1 MNKKPLLMLVAG
13 LFSTSVLAD
22 NVELNPVVVT
32 ATRSAVNSF
41 DAPASVDVVDQSV
54 IENAGAGM
62 ILSESINRI
71 SGVTAESRN
80 QFAQDPQISIRGFG
94 SRSNFGVTGIRL
106 YVDGIPLTMPDG
118 IGQPGNIDFE
128 TVKSI
133 EVLKG
138 PFATM
143 YGNGAGGVISLTT
156 KTPPVDNE
164 VSASFLAGSY
174 GTTKESAQATG
185 TVNGIGYL
193 LNESNFNTDG
203 YRDHSASHKKQSTAQ
218 FSFDLSTDTHVTVL
232 ADYMKM
238 EAQDPLGLAGV
249 GSSTVLAT
257 KTGTG
262 YAYSPSIGSVPAY
275 SSNAPFIPSFSNNP
289 QAVPDAAVGANTK
302 VARENTQVGINI
314 EHIINDN
321 NSINVVTYAGHRNN
335 NQFLATT
342 TSNNNYI
349 QAPTGCL
356 GSVTTLTS
364 STNPSLHNANTYC
377 GKDSTISRDFV
388 GLEINWTNKGVVFD
402 RNYTLSSGISYAY
415 MSDNRM
421 DVATSNGQI
430 TQYAINNPNRDETD
444 NSMNFDEYAQGKL
457 SLLNNLDLNAGVR
470 NIHSIINFNPNLA
483 YNPTGS
489 IPAAKIQASGVQFSN
504 TTPSIGLLWKVRE
517 DTNAYVNYGK
527 GFQTPNSIQMA
538 YKDSTSGTSLGSYGL
553 GPNTNLSASTSNN
566 YEVGLK
572 SFLNEN
578 TRLNLALFRTVTN
591 NEIAVD
597 FGGAYASYANV
608 PVQTSRNGLE
618 ISLDS
623 KLQHNFNAYAA
634 YTYMDARYDGTFS
647 SNSLGTISSG
657 NTIPGTFKNQ
667 LYGELSWMYP
677 SLGFTTA
684 VESVNNS
691 KTYANDTNT
700 AYASGYSIVNIR
712 AGFKQEISNWRFSEY
727 ARVDNIFDRDYIS
740 AVRINDSNG
749 EFYEAGAG
757 RNYIVGLSA
766 SYRF

>member
-1 MNKKPLLMLVAG
+1 MLVAS

-22 NVELNPVVVT
+22 NVELNPIVVT

-62 ILSESINRI
+62 TLSESINRI
-71 SGVTAESRN
+71 AGVTAESRN

-94 SRSNFGVTGIRL
+94 SRSNFGVTGVRL

-156 KTPPVDNE
+156 KTPPTGNE

-174 GTTKESAQATG
+174 GTNKESAQATG

-193 LNESNFNTDG
+193 FNESNFNTDG
-203 YRDHSASHKKQSTAQ
+203 YRQHSAAHKKQSTAE
-218 FSFDLSTDTHVTVL
+218 FSFDLLNDTHVTIL

-238 EAQDPLGLAGV
+238 EAQDPLGLAGR
-249 GSSTVLAT
+249 GSSINSNIPNV
-257 KTGTG
+257 
-262 YAYSPSIGSVPAY
+262 YSNPQSVPT
-275 SSNAPFIPSFSNNP
+275 
-289 QAVPDAAVGANTK
+289 AALAANTR
-302 VARENTQVGINI
+302 VSRENTQAGINL

-321 NSINVVTYAGHRNN
+321 NSINIVTYAGHRNN
-335 NQFLATT
+335 AQFLST
-342 TSNNNYI
+342 
-349 QAPTGCL
+349 
-356 GSVTTLTS
+356 VTS
-364 STNPSLHNANTYC
+364 SGA
-377 GKDSTISRDFV
+377 GKESTISRDFV
-388 GLEINWTNKGVVFD
+388 GADINWANKGEIFSK
-402 RNYTLSSGISYAY
+402 NYSLTSGISYSH
-415 MSDNRM
+415 MSDDRM
-421 DVATSNGQI
+421 DFTATNGSVSAAQL
-430 TQYAINNPNRDETD
+430 ASPKRNETD
-444 NSMNFDEYAQGKL
+444 NSMNFDEYVQAKL
-457 SLLNNLDLNAGVR
+457 SILNNLDLNAGVR
-470 NIHSIINFNPNLA
+470 NIHSIISFNPNVPGQTNTSA
-483 YNPTGS
+483 S
-489 IPAAKIQASGVQFSN
+489 AAQFSN

-538 YKDSTSGTSLGSYGL
+538 YKDSFQIVNHFNTLSSYGL
-553 GPNTNLSASTSNN
+553 GPNTNLSASTSDN
-566 YEVGLK
+566 YELGLK
-572 SFLNEN
+572 TYLNEN
-578 TRLNLALFRTVTN
+578 TRLNLALFRIVTN

-597 FGGAYASYANV
+597 FGGAYVSYANV

-623 KLQHNFNAYAA
+623 KLQHNFNTYAA
-634 YTYMDARYDGTFS
+634 YTYMDARYDGTFR

-712 AGFKQEISNWRFSEY
+712 AGFKQEMSNWRFSEY
-727 ARVDNIFDRDYIS
+727 ARVDNLFDRDYIS

>member
-1 MNKKPLLMLVAG
+1 MNKKPLLMLVAS

-22 NVELNPVVVT
+22 NVELNPIVVT

-62 ILSESINRI
+62 TLSESINRI
-71 SGVTAESRN
+71 AGVTAESRN

-94 SRSNFGVTGIRL
+94 SRSNFGVTGVRL

-156 KTPPVDNE
+156 KTPPTGNE

-193 LNESNFNTDG
+193 FNESNFNTDG
-203 YRDHSASHKKQSTAQ
+203 YRQHSAAHKKQSTAE
-218 FSFDLSTDTHVTVL
+218 FSFDLLNDTHVTIL

-238 EAQDPLGLAGV
+238 EAQDPLGLAGR
-249 GSSTVLAT
+249 GSSINSNIPNV
-257 KTGTG
+257 
-262 YAYSPSIGSVPAY
+262 YSNPQSVPT
-275 SSNAPFIPSFSNNP
+275 
-289 QAVPDAAVGANTK
+289 AALAANTR
-302 VARENTQVGINI
+302 VSRENTQAGINL

-321 NSINVVTYAGHRNN
+321 NSINIVTYAGHRNN
-335 NQFLATT
+335 AQFLST
-342 TSNNNYI
+342 
-349 QAPTGCL
+349 
-356 GSVTTLTS
+356 VTS
-364 STNPSLHNANTYC
+364 SGT
-377 GKDSTISRDFV
+377 GKESTISRDFV
-388 GLEINWTNKGVVFD
+388 GADINWANKGEIFSK
-402 RNYTLSSGISYAY
+402 NYSLTSGISYSH
-415 MSDNRM
+415 MSDDRM
-421 DVATSNGQI
+421 DFTATNGSVSAAQL
-430 TQYAINNPNRDETD
+430 ASPKRNETD
-444 NSMNFDEYAQGKL
+444 NSMNFDEYVQAKL
-457 SLLNNLDLNAGVR
+457 SILNNLDLNAGVR
-470 NIHSIINFNPNLA
+470 NIHSIISFNPDVPGQTNTSA
-483 YNPTGS
+483 S
-489 IPAAKIQASGVQFSN
+489 AAQFSN

-538 YKDSTSGTSLGSYGL
+538 YKDSFQIVNHFNTLSSYGL
-553 GPNTNLSASTSNN
+553 GPNTNLSASTSDN
-566 YEVGLK
+566 YELGLK
-572 SFLNEN
+572 TYLNEN
-578 TRLNLALFRTVTN
+578 TRLNLALFRIVTN

-597 FGGAYASYANV
+597 FGGAYVSYANV

-623 KLQHNFNAYAA
+623 KLQHNFNTYAA
-634 YTYMDARYDGTFS
+634 YTYMDARYDGTFR

-712 AGFKQEISNWRFSEY
+712 AGFKQEMSNWRFSEY
-727 ARVDNIFDRDYIS
+727 ARVDNLFDRDYIS

>member
-13 LFSTSVLAD
+13 LFSTSVFAD

-185 TVNGIGYL
+185 TVDGVGYL

-203 YRDHSASHKKQSTAQ
+203 YREHSAAHKKQSTAE
-218 FSFDLSTDTHVTVL
+218 FSFDLLNDTHVTIL

-238 EAQDPLGLAGV
+238 EAQDPLGLAGR
-249 GSSTVLAT
+249 GSAINSNIPNV
-257 KTGTG
+257 
-262 YAYSPSIGSVPAY
+262 YS
-275 SSNAPFIPSFSNNP
+275 NP
-289 QAVPDAAVGANTK
+289 QGVPTAALAANTR
-302 VARENTQVGINI
+302 VSRENTQVGINL

-321 NSINVVTYAGHRNN
+321 NSINIVTYAGHRNN
-335 NQFLATT
+335 AQFLSSSAS
-342 TSNNNYI
+342 TS
-349 QAPTGCL
+349 A
-356 GSVTTLTS
+356 
-364 STNPSLHNANTYC
+364 
-377 GKDSTISRDFV
+377 GKESTISRDFIGV
-388 GLEINWTNKGVVFD
+388 DINWMNKGEILSK
-402 RNYTLSSGISYAY
+402 NYTLTSGISYAY
-415 MSDNRM
+415 MSDDRM
-421 DVATSNGQI
+421 DFTATNGSVSA
-430 TQYAINNPNRDETD
+430 TQLASPNRNETD
-444 NSMNFDEYAQGKL
+444 DSMNFDEYVQGKL

-470 NIHSIINFNPNLA
+470 NIHSILSFNPHISIGVSN
-483 YNPTGS
+483 GS
-489 IPAAKIQASGVQFSN
+489 VQFSN
-504 TTPSIGLLWKVRE
+504 TTPSIGLLWKVRD
-517 DTNAYVNYGK
+517 DTNAYMNYGK

-538 YKDSTSGTSLGSYGL
+538 YKDSGSLASSGA
-553 GPNTNLSASTSNN
+553 GPNLGLSGSNSNN
-566 YEVGLK
+566 YEVGIK
-572 SFLNEN
+572 SFLNQN
-578 TRLNLALFRTVTN
+578 TRLNVAVFRVVTN

-597 FGGAYASYANV
+597 FSGTYTSYFNV

-623 KLQHNFNAYAA
+623 KLEHNFNAYAA
-634 YTYMDARYDGTFS
+634 YTYMDAKYDGSDITK
-647 SNSLGTISSG
+647 NIVSG

-691 KTYANDTNT
+691 KTYANDLNT
-700 AYASGYSIVNIR
+700 AFASGYSIVNIR

>member
-1 MNKKPLLMLVAG
+1 MNKKPLLMLVAS

-22 NVELNPVVVT
+22 NVELNPIVVT

-62 ILSESINRI
+62 TLSESINRI
-71 SGVTAESRN
+71 AGVTAESRN

-94 SRSNFGVTGIRL
+94 SRSNFGVTGVRL

-156 KTPPVDNE
+156 KTPPTGNE

-193 LNESNFNTDG
+193 FNESNFNTDG
-203 YRDHSASHKKQSTAQ
+203 YRQHSAAHKKQSTAE
-218 FSFDLSTDTHVTVL
+218 FSFDLLNDTHVTIL

-238 EAQDPLGLAGV
+238 EAQDPLGLAGR
-249 GSSTVLAT
+249 GSSINSNIPNV
-257 KTGTG
+257 
-262 YAYSPSIGSVPAY
+262 YSNPQSVPT
-275 SSNAPFIPSFSNNP
+275 
-289 QAVPDAAVGANTK
+289 AALAANTR
-302 VARENTQVGINI
+302 VSRENTQAGINL

-321 NSINVVTYAGHRNN
+321 NSINIVTYAGHRNN
-335 NQFLATT
+335 AQFLST
-342 TSNNNYI
+342 
-349 QAPTGCL
+349 
-356 GSVTTLTS
+356 VTS
-364 STNPSLHNANTYC
+364 SGV
-377 GKDSTISRDFV
+377 GKESTISRDFV
-388 GLEINWTNKGVVFD
+388 GADINWANKGEIFSK
-402 RNYTLSSGISYAY
+402 NYSLTSGISYSH
-415 MSDNRM
+415 MSDDRM
-421 DVATSNGQI
+421 DFTATNGSVSAAQL
-430 TQYAINNPNRDETD
+430 ASPKRNETD
-444 NSMNFDEYAQGKL
+444 NSMNFDEYVQAKL
-457 SLLNNLDLNAGVR
+457 SILNNLDLNAGVR
-470 NIHSIINFNPNLA
+470 NIHSIISFNPNVPGQTNTSA
-483 YNPTGS
+483 S
-489 IPAAKIQASGVQFSN
+489 AAQFSN

-538 YKDSTSGTSLGSYGL
+538 YKDSFQIVNHFNTLSSYGL
-553 GPNTNLSASTSNN
+553 GPNTNLSASTSDN
-566 YEVGLK
+566 YELGLK
-572 SFLNEN
+572 TYLNEN
-578 TRLNLALFRTVTN
+578 TRLNLALFRIVTN

-597 FGGAYASYANV
+597 FGGAYVSYANV

-623 KLQHNFNAYAA
+623 KLQHNFNTYAA
-634 YTYMDARYDGTFS
+634 YTYMDARYDGTFR

-712 AGFKQEISNWRFSEY
+712 AGFKQEMSNWRFSEY
-727 ARVDNIFDRDYIS
+727 ARVDNLFDRDYIS

>member
-203 YRDHSASHKKQSTAQ
+203 YREHSAAHKKQSTAE
-218 FSFDLSTDTHVTVL
+218 FSFDLLNDTHVTIL

-238 EAQDPLGLAGV
+238 EAQDPLGLGGV
-249 GSSTVLAT
+249 GTVATLTAASHSSYL
-257 KTGTG
+257 
-262 YAYSPSIGSVPAY
+262 SSIPMI
-275 SSNAPFIPSFSNNP
+275 SSNPQGVPS
-289 QAVPDAAVGANTK
+289 AAIAANTR
-302 VARENTQVGINI
+302 VARENTQVGINL
-314 EHIINDN
+314 EHVINDN
-321 NSINVVTYAGHRNN
+321 NSINIVTYAGHRNN
-335 NQFLATT
+335 AQFLSTVA
-342 TSNNNYI
+342 
-349 QAPTGCL
+349 
-356 GSVTTLTS
+356 S
-364 STNPSLHNANTYC
+364 SGV
-377 GKDSTISRDFV
+377 GKESTISRDFV
-388 GLEINWTNKGVVFD
+388 GADINWTNKGEVFSK
-402 RNYTLSSGISYAY
+402 NYTLISGISYAY
-415 MSDNRM
+415 MSDDRM
-421 DVATSNGQI
+421 DFTATNGSVS
-430 TQYAINNPNRDETD
+430 AIQLASPNRNETD
-444 NSMNFDEYAQGKL
+444 DSMNFDEYVQGKL

-470 NIHSIINFNPNLA
+470 NIHSIISFNPNVPGQTHITA
-483 YNPTGS
+483 S
-489 IPAAKIQASGVQFSN
+489 AAQFSN

-538 YKDSTSGTSLGSYGL
+538 YKDAGTSQAPLASTGS
-553 GPNTNLSASTSNN
+553 GPNLGLSGSNSNN
-566 YEVGLK
+566 YEVGIK
-572 SFLNEN
+572 SFLNQN
-578 TRLNLALFRTVTN
+578 TRLNVAVFRVVTN

-597 FGGAYASYANV
+597 FGGTYASYFNV

-618 ISLDS
+618 LSLDS
-623 KLQHNFNAYAA
+623 KLEHNFNAYAA
-634 YTYMDARYDGTFS
+634 YTYMDAKYDGSDITK
-647 SNSLGTISSG
+647 NIVSG

-712 AGFKQEISNWRFSEY
+712 AGFKQEMSNWRFSEY
-727 ARVDNIFDRDYIS
+727 ARVDNLFDRDYIS

>member
-1 MNKKPLLMLVAG
+1 MNKKPLLMLVAS

-22 NVELNPVVVT
+22 NVELNPIVVT

-62 ILSESINRI
+62 TLSESINRI
-71 SGVTAESRN
+71 AGVTAESRN

-94 SRSNFGVTGIRL
+94 SRSNFGVTGVRL

-156 KTPPVDNE
+156 KTPPTGNE

-193 LNESNFNTDG
+193 FNESNFNTDG
-203 YRDHSASHKKQSTAQ
+203 YRQHSAAHKKQSTAE
-218 FSFDLSTDTHVTVL
+218 FSFDLLNDTHVTIL

-238 EAQDPLGLAGV
+238 EAQDPLGLAGR
-249 GSSTVLAT
+249 GSSINSNIPNV
-257 KTGTG
+257 
-262 YAYSPSIGSVPAY
+262 YSNPQSVPT
-275 SSNAPFIPSFSNNP
+275 
-289 QAVPDAAVGANTK
+289 AALAANTR
-302 VARENTQVGINI
+302 VSRENTQAGINL

-321 NSINVVTYAGHRNN
+321 NSINIVTYAGHRNN
-335 NQFLATT
+335 AQFLST
-342 TSNNNYI
+342 
-349 QAPTGCL
+349 
-356 GSVTTLTS
+356 VTS
-364 STNPSLHNANTYC
+364 SGT
-377 GKDSTISRDFV
+377 GKESTISRDFV
-388 GLEINWTNKGVVFD
+388 GADINWANKGEIFSK
-402 RNYTLSSGISYAY
+402 NYSLTSGISYSH
-415 MSDNRM
+415 MSDDRM
-421 DVATSNGQI
+421 DFTATNGSVSAAQL
-430 TQYAINNPNRDETD
+430 ASPKRNETD
-444 NSMNFDEYAQGKL
+444 NSMNFDEYVQAKL
-457 SLLNNLDLNAGVR
+457 SILNNLDLNAGVR
-470 NIHSIINFNPNLA
+470 NIHSIISFNPNVPGQTHITA
-483 YNPTGS
+483 S
-489 IPAAKIQASGVQFSN
+489 AAQFSN

-538 YKDSTSGTSLGSYGL
+538 YKDSFQIVNHFNTLSSYGL
-553 GPNTNLSASTSNN
+553 GPNTNLSASTSDN
-566 YEVGLK
+566 YELGLK
-572 SFLNEN
+572 TYLNEN
-578 TRLNLALFRTVTN
+578 TRLNLALFRIVTN

-597 FGGAYASYANV
+597 FGGAYVSYANV

-623 KLQHNFNAYAA
+623 KLQHNFNTYAA
-634 YTYMDARYDGTFS
+634 YTYMDARYDGTFR

-712 AGFKQEISNWRFSEY
+712 AGFKQEMSNWRFSEY
-727 ARVDNIFDRDYIS
+727 ARVDNLFDRDYIS

>member
-1 MNKKPLLMLVAG
+1 MNRKPLLMLVAS

-22 NVELNPVVVT
+22 NVELNPIVVT

-71 SGVTAESRN
+71 AGVTAESRN

-143 YGNGAGGVISLTT
+143 YGNGSGGVISLTT
-156 KTPPVDNE
+156 KTPPTGNE

-185 TVNGIGYL
+185 TINGIGYL

-203 YRDHSASHKKQSTAQ
+203 YRQHSAAHKKQSTAE
-218 FSFDLSTDTHVTVL
+218 FSFDLGSDTHVTVL

-238 EAQDPLGLAGV
+238 EAEDPLGLV
-249 GSSTVLAT
+249 GR
-257 KTGTG
+257 
-262 YAYSPSIGSVPAY
+262 GSV
-275 SSNAPFIPSFSNNP
+275 NTNNSFSYIPNVYSNS
-289 QAVPDAAVGANTK
+289 QGVPTAALGANTR
-302 VARENTQVGINI
+302 VSRENTQVGINL

-321 NSINVVTYAGHRNN
+321 NSINFVTYAGHRNN
-335 NQFLATT
+335 AQFLS
-342 TSNNNYI
+342 TS
-349 QAPTGCL
+349 A
-356 GSVTTLTS
+356 TS
-364 STNPSLHNANTYC
+364 SLFP
-377 GKDSTISRDFV
+377 GKESTISRDFV
-388 GLEINWTNKGVVFD
+388 GTDINWTNKGD
-402 RNYTLSSGISYAY
+402 ILSKNYTLISGLSYAY
-415 MSDNRM
+415 MSDDRM
-421 DVATSNGQI
+421 DLTAAKGVVTPNLA
-430 TQYAINNPNRDETD
+430 PNRNETD
-444 NSMNFDEYAQGKL
+444 NSMNFDEYVQGKL
-457 SLLNNLDLNAGVR
+457 SILNNLDLNAGVR
-470 NIHSIINFNPNLA
+470 NIHSILSFNPHIT
-483 YNPTGS
+483 TGVS
-489 IPAAKIQASGVQFSN
+489 NGSVQFSN

-538 YKDSTSGTSLGSYGL
+538 YKDGTSTGQ
-553 GPNTNLSASTSNN
+553 GPNLSLAASNSDN
-566 YEVGLK
+566 YEIGLK

-578 TRLNLALFRTVTN
+578 TRINLALFRTITR
-591 NEIAVD
+591 NEIAVYSNTS
-597 FGGAYASYANV
+597 GYASYFNV
-608 PVQTSRNGLE
+608 PVETSRNGLE
-618 ISLDS
+618 LSLDT
-623 KLQHNFNAYAA
+623 KLQHNFNVYAA
-634 YTYMDARYDGTFS
+634 YTYMDAKYDAAYSG
-647 SNSLGTISSG
+647 LGISKG

-667 LYGELSWMYP
+667 LYGELSWTYP

-684 VESVNNS
+684 LESVNNS

>member
-1 MNKKPLLMLVAG
+1 
-13 LFSTSVLAD
+13 
-22 NVELNPVVVT
+22 VELNPIVVT

-62 ILSESINRI
+62 TLSESINRI
-71 SGVTAESRN
+71 AGVTAESRN

-94 SRSNFGVTGIRL
+94 SRSNFGVTGVRL

-156 KTPPVDNE
+156 KTPPTGNE

-193 LNESNFNTDG
+193 FNESNFNTDG
-203 YRDHSASHKKQSTAQ
+203 YRQHSAAHKKQSTAE
-218 FSFDLSTDTHVTVL
+218 FSFDLLNDTHVTIL

-238 EAQDPLGLAGV
+238 EAQDPLGLAGR
-249 GSSTVLAT
+249 GSSINSNIPNV
-257 KTGTG
+257 
-262 YAYSPSIGSVPAY
+262 YSNPQSVPT
-275 SSNAPFIPSFSNNP
+275 
-289 QAVPDAAVGANTK
+289 AALAANTR
-302 VARENTQVGINI
+302 VSRENTQAGINL

-321 NSINVVTYAGHRNN
+321 NSINIVTYAGHRNN
-335 NQFLATT
+335 AQFLST
-342 TSNNNYI
+342 
-349 QAPTGCL
+349 
-356 GSVTTLTS
+356 VTS
-364 STNPSLHNANTYC
+364 SGV
-377 GKDSTISRDFV
+377 GKESTISRDFV
-388 GLEINWTNKGVVFD
+388 GADINWANKGEIFSK
-402 RNYTLSSGISYAY
+402 NYSLTSGISYSH
-415 MSDNRM
+415 MSDDRM
-421 DVATSNGQI
+421 DFTATNGSVSAAQL
-430 TQYAINNPNRDETD
+430 ASPKRNETD
-444 NSMNFDEYAQGKL
+444 NSMNFDEYVQAKL
-457 SLLNNLDLNAGVR
+457 SILNNLDLNAGVR
-470 NIHSIINFNPNLA
+470 NIHSIISFNPNVPGQTNTSA
-483 YNPTGS
+483 S
-489 IPAAKIQASGVQFSN
+489 AAQFSN

-538 YKDSTSGTSLGSYGL
+538 YKDSFQIVNHFNTLSSYGL
-553 GPNTNLSASTSNN
+553 GPNTNLSASTSDN
-566 YEVGLK
+566 YELGLK
-572 SFLNEN
+572 TYLNEN
-578 TRLNLALFRTVTN
+578 TRLNLALFRIVTN

-597 FGGAYASYANV
+597 FGGAYVSYANV

-623 KLQHNFNAYAA
+623 KLQHNFNTYAA
-634 YTYMDARYDGTFS
+634 YTYMDARYDGTFR

-712 AGFKQEISNWRFSEY
+712 AGFKQEMSNWRFSEY
-727 ARVDNIFDRDYIS
+727 ARVDNLFDRDYIS

>member
-1 MNKKPLLMLVAG
+1 MNKKPLLMLVAS

-22 NVELNPVVVT
+22 NVELNPIVVT

-62 ILSESINRI
+62 TLSESINRI
-71 SGVTAESRN
+71 AGVTAESRN

-94 SRSNFGVTGIRL
+94 SRSNFGVTGVRL

-156 KTPPVDNE
+156 KTPPTGNE

-193 LNESNFNTDG
+193 FNESNFNTDG
-203 YRDHSASHKKQSTAQ
+203 YRQHSAAHKKQSTAE
-218 FSFDLSTDTHVTVL
+218 FSFDLLNDTHVTIL

-238 EAQDPLGLAGV
+238 EAQDPLGLAGR
-249 GSSTVLAT
+249 GSSINSNIPNV
-257 KTGTG
+257 
-262 YAYSPSIGSVPAY
+262 YSNPQSVPT
-275 SSNAPFIPSFSNNP
+275 
-289 QAVPDAAVGANTK
+289 AALAANTR
-302 VARENTQVGINI
+302 VSRENTQAGINL

-321 NSINVVTYAGHRNN
+321 NSINIVTYAGHRNN
-335 NQFLATT
+335 AQFLST
-342 TSNNNYI
+342 
-349 QAPTGCL
+349 
-356 GSVTTLTS
+356 VTS
-364 STNPSLHNANTYC
+364 SGT
-377 GKDSTISRDFV
+377 GKESTISRDFV
-388 GLEINWTNKGVVFD
+388 GADINWANKGEIFSK
-402 RNYTLSSGISYAY
+402 NYSLTSGISYSH
-415 MSDNRM
+415 MSDDRM
-421 DVATSNGQI
+421 DFTATNGSVSAAQL
-430 TQYAINNPNRDETD
+430 ASPKRNETD
-444 NSMNFDEYAQGKL
+444 NSMNFDEYVQAKL
-457 SLLNNLDLNAGVR
+457 SILNNLDLNAGVR
-470 NIHSIINFNPNLA
+470 NIHSIISFNPNVPGQTNTSA
-483 YNPTGS
+483 S
-489 IPAAKIQASGVQFSN
+489 AAQFSN

-538 YKDSTSGTSLGSYGL
+538 YKDSFQIVNHFNTLSSYGL
-553 GPNTNLSASTSNN
+553 GPNTNLSASTSDN
-566 YEVGLK
+566 YELGLK
-572 SFLNEN
+572 TYLNEN
-578 TRLNLALFRTVTN
+578 TRLNLALFRIVTN

-597 FGGAYASYANV
+597 FGGAYVSYANV

-623 KLQHNFNAYAA
+623 KLQHNFNTYAA
-634 YTYMDARYDGTFS
+634 YTYMDARYDGTFR

-712 AGFKQEISNWRFSEY
+712 AGFKQEMSNWRFSEY
-727 ARVDNIFDRDYIS
+727 ARVDNLFDRDYIS

>member
-1 MNKKPLLMLVAG
+1 MLVAS

-22 NVELNPVVVT
+22 NVELNPIVVT

-62 ILSESINRI
+62 TLSESINRI
-71 SGVTAESRN
+71 AGVTAESRN

-94 SRSNFGVTGIRL
+94 SRSNFGVTGVRL

-156 KTPPVDNE
+156 KTPPTGNE

-193 LNESNFNTDG
+193 FNESNFNTDG
-203 YRDHSASHKKQSTAQ
+203 YRQHSAAHKKQSTAE
-218 FSFDLSTDTHVTVL
+218 FSFDLLNDTHVTIL

-238 EAQDPLGLAGV
+238 EAQDPLGLAGR
-249 GSSTVLAT
+249 GSSINSNIPNV
-257 KTGTG
+257 
-262 YAYSPSIGSVPAY
+262 YSNPQSVPT
-275 SSNAPFIPSFSNNP
+275 
-289 QAVPDAAVGANTK
+289 AALAANTR
-302 VARENTQVGINI
+302 VSRENTQAGINL

-321 NSINVVTYAGHRNN
+321 NSINIVTYAGHRNN
-335 NQFLATT
+335 AQFLST
-342 TSNNNYI
+342 
-349 QAPTGCL
+349 
-356 GSVTTLTS
+356 VTS
-364 STNPSLHNANTYC
+364 SGT
-377 GKDSTISRDFV
+377 GKESTISRDFV
-388 GLEINWTNKGVVFD
+388 GADINWANKGEIFSK
-402 RNYTLSSGISYAY
+402 NYSLTSGISYSH
-415 MSDNRM
+415 MSDDRM
-421 DVATSNGQI
+421 DFTATNGSVSAAQL
-430 TQYAINNPNRDETD
+430 ASPKRNETD
-444 NSMNFDEYAQGKL
+444 NSMNFDEYVQAKL
-457 SLLNNLDLNAGVR
+457 SILNNLDLNAGVR
-470 NIHSIINFNPNLA
+470 NIHSIISFNPNVPGQTNTSA
-483 YNPTGS
+483 S
-489 IPAAKIQASGVQFSN
+489 AAQFSN

-538 YKDSTSGTSLGSYGL
+538 YKDSFQIVNHFNTLSSYGL
-553 GPNTNLSASTSNN
+553 GPNTNLSASTSDN
-566 YEVGLK
+566 YELGLK
-572 SFLNEN
+572 TYLNEN
-578 TRLNLALFRTVTN
+578 TRLNLALFRIVTN

-597 FGGAYASYANV
+597 FGGAYVSYANV

-623 KLQHNFNAYAA
+623 KLQHNFNTYAA
-634 YTYMDARYDGTFS
+634 YTYMDARYDGTFR

-712 AGFKQEISNWRFSEY
+712 AGFKQEMSNWRFSEY
-727 ARVDNIFDRDYIS
+727 ARVDNLFDRDYIS

>member
-1 MNKKPLLMLVAG
+1 MNKKPLLMLVAS

-22 NVELNPVVVT
+22 NVELNPIVVT

-62 ILSESINRI
+62 TLSESINRI
-71 SGVTAESRN
+71 AGVTAESRN

-94 SRSNFGVTGIRL
+94 SRSNFGVTGVRL

-156 KTPPVDNE
+156 KTPPTGNE

-193 LNESNFNTDG
+193 FNESNFNTDG
-203 YRDHSASHKKQSTAQ
+203 YRQHSAAHKKQSTAE
-218 FSFDLSTDTHVTVL
+218 FSFDLLNDTHVTIL

-238 EAQDPLGLAGV
+238 EAQDPLGLAGR
-249 GSSTVLAT
+249 GSSINSNIPNV
-257 KTGTG
+257 
-262 YAYSPSIGSVPAY
+262 YSNPQSVPT
-275 SSNAPFIPSFSNNP
+275 
-289 QAVPDAAVGANTK
+289 AALAANTR
-302 VARENTQVGINI
+302 VSRENTQAGINL

-321 NSINVVTYAGHRNN
+321 NSINIVTYAGHRNN
-335 NQFLATT
+335 AQFLST
-342 TSNNNYI
+342 
-349 QAPTGCL
+349 
-356 GSVTTLTS
+356 VTS
-364 STNPSLHNANTYC
+364 SGA
-377 GKDSTISRDFV
+377 GKESTISRDFV
-388 GLEINWTNKGVVFD
+388 GADINWANKGEIFSK
-402 RNYTLSSGISYAY
+402 NYSLTSGISYSH
-415 MSDNRM
+415 MSDDRM
-421 DVATSNGQI
+421 DFTATNGSVSAAQL
-430 TQYAINNPNRDETD
+430 ASPKRNETD
-444 NSMNFDEYAQGKL
+444 NSMNFDEYVQAKL
-457 SLLNNLDLNAGVR
+457 SILNNLDLNAGVR
-470 NIHSIINFNPNLA
+470 NIHSIISFNPNVPGQTNTSA
-483 YNPTGS
+483 S
-489 IPAAKIQASGVQFSN
+489 AAQFSN

-538 YKDSTSGTSLGSYGL
+538 YKDSFQIVNHFNTLSSYGL
-553 GPNTNLSASTSNN
+553 GPNTNLSASTSDN
-566 YEVGLK
+566 YELGLK
-572 SFLNEN
+572 TYLNEN
-578 TRLNLALFRTVTN
+578 TRLNLALFRIVTN

-597 FGGAYASYANV
+597 FGGAYVSYANV

-623 KLQHNFNAYAA
+623 KLQHNFNTYAA
-634 YTYMDARYDGTFS
+634 YTYMDARYDGTFR

-712 AGFKQEISNWRFSEY
+712 AGFKQEMSNWRFSEY
-727 ARVDNIFDRDYIS
+727 ARVDNLFDRDYIS

>member
-1 MNKKPLLMLVAG
+1 MLVAS

-22 NVELNPVVVT
+22 NVELNPIVVT

-62 ILSESINRI
+62 TLSESINRI
-71 SGVTAESRN
+71 AGVTAESRN

-94 SRSNFGVTGIRL
+94 SRSNFGVTGVRL

-156 KTPPVDNE
+156 KTPPTGNE

-193 LNESNFNTDG
+193 FNESNFNTDG
-203 YRDHSASHKKQSTAQ
+203 YRQHSAAHKKQSTAE
-218 FSFDLSTDTHVTVL
+218 FSFDLLNDTHVTIL

-238 EAQDPLGLAGV
+238 EAQDPLGLAGR
-249 GSSTVLAT
+249 GSSINSNIPNV
-257 KTGTG
+257 
-262 YAYSPSIGSVPAY
+262 YSNPQSVPT
-275 SSNAPFIPSFSNNP
+275 
-289 QAVPDAAVGANTK
+289 AALAANTR
-302 VARENTQVGINI
+302 VSRENTQAGINL

-321 NSINVVTYAGHRNN
+321 NSINIVTYAGHRNN
-335 NQFLATT
+335 AQFLST
-342 TSNNNYI
+342 
-349 QAPTGCL
+349 
-356 GSVTTLTS
+356 VTS
-364 STNPSLHNANTYC
+364 SGA
-377 GKDSTISRDFV
+377 GKESTISRDFV
-388 GLEINWTNKGVVFD
+388 GADINWANKGEIFSK
-402 RNYTLSSGISYAY
+402 NYSLTSGISYSH
-415 MSDNRM
+415 MSDDRM
-421 DVATSNGQI
+421 DFTATNGSVSAAQL
-430 TQYAINNPNRDETD
+430 ASPKRNETD
-444 NSMNFDEYAQGKL
+444 NSMNFDEYVQAKL
-457 SLLNNLDLNAGVR
+457 SILNNLDLNAGVR
-470 NIHSIINFNPNLA
+470 NIHSIISFNPNVPGQTNTSA
-483 YNPTGS
+483 S
-489 IPAAKIQASGVQFSN
+489 AAQFSN

-538 YKDSTSGTSLGSYGL
+538 YKDSFQIVNHFNTLSSYGL
-553 GPNTNLSASTSNN
+553 GPNTNLSASTSDN
-566 YEVGLK
+566 YELGLK
-572 SFLNEN
+572 TYLNEN
-578 TRLNLALFRTVTN
+578 TRLNLALFRIVTN

-597 FGGAYASYANV
+597 FGGAYVSYANV

-623 KLQHNFNAYAA
+623 KLQHNFNTYAA
-634 YTYMDARYDGTFS
+634 YTYMDARYDGTFR

-712 AGFKQEISNWRFSEY
+712 AGFKQEMSNWRFSEY
-727 ARVDNIFDRDYIS
+727 ARVDNLFDRDYIS

>member
-1 MNKKPLLMLVAG
+1 MNKKPLLMLVAS

-22 NVELNPVVVT
+22 NVELNPIVVT

-62 ILSESINRI
+62 TLSESINRI
-71 SGVTAESRN
+71 AGVTAESRN

-94 SRSNFGVTGIRL
+94 SRSNFGVTGVRL

-156 KTPPVDNE
+156 KTPPTGNE

-193 LNESNFNTDG
+193 FNESNFNTDG
-203 YRDHSASHKKQSTAQ
+203 YRQHSAAHKKQSTAE
-218 FSFDLSTDTHVTVL
+218 FSFDLLNDTHVTIL

-238 EAQDPLGLAGV
+238 EAQDPLGLAGR
-249 GSSTVLAT
+249 GSSINSNIPNV
-257 KTGTG
+257 
-262 YAYSPSIGSVPAY
+262 YSNPQSVPT
-275 SSNAPFIPSFSNNP
+275 
-289 QAVPDAAVGANTK
+289 AALAANTR
-302 VARENTQVGINI
+302 VSRENTQAGINL

-321 NSINVVTYAGHRNN
+321 NSINIVTYAGHRNN
-335 NQFLATT
+335 AQFLST
-342 TSNNNYI
+342 
-349 QAPTGCL
+349 
-356 GSVTTLTS
+356 VTS
-364 STNPSLHNANTYC
+364 SGT
-377 GKDSTISRDFV
+377 GKESTISRDFV
-388 GLEINWTNKGVVFD
+388 GADINWANKGEIFSK
-402 RNYTLSSGISYAY
+402 NYSLTSGISYSH
-415 MSDNRM
+415 MSDDRM
-421 DVATSNGQI
+421 DFTATNGSVSAAQL
-430 TQYAINNPNRDETD
+430 ASPKRNETD
-444 NSMNFDEYAQGKL
+444 NSMNFDEYVQAKL
-457 SLLNNLDLNAGVR
+457 SILNNLDLNAGVR
-470 NIHSIINFNPNLA
+470 NIHSIISFNPNVPGQTNTSA
-483 YNPTGS
+483 S
-489 IPAAKIQASGVQFSN
+489 AAQFSN

-538 YKDSTSGTSLGSYGL
+538 YKDSFQIVNHFNTLSSYGL
-553 GPNTNLSASTSNN
+553 GPNTNLSASTSDN
-566 YEVGLK
+566 YELGLK
-572 SFLNEN
+572 TYLNEN
-578 TRLNLALFRTVTN
+578 TRLNLALFRIVTN

-597 FGGAYASYANV
+597 FGGAYVSYANV

-623 KLQHNFNAYAA
+623 KLQHNFNTYAA
-634 YTYMDARYDGTFS
+634 YTYMDARYDGTFR

-691 KTYANDTNT
+691 KTYANDLNT
-700 AYASGYSIVNIR
+700 AFASGYSIVNIR